1 MPSTYLS
8 TGLAKALRLIAN
20 LGNSRPMNGQGI
32 DQAIARIEAAL
43 ARINSAAELLPANSD
58 TSAGDSSMRQEL
70 ASTLKQLDA
79 LIESLEG

>member
-1 MPSTYLS
+1 
-8 TGLAKALRLIAN
+8 
-20 LGNSRPMNGQGI
+20 MNGQGI